1 MPPSPA
7 WYLVVLVAAPLLL
20 VGGQMFFRCSSM
32 ACKEPCRQLAC
43 SHGRLLHNATTCGC
57 CPVCVR
63 ILGEGEACRNKEM
76 ASIPG
81 GECGPMLSCVDAES
95 RACVRDLLRQERHQ
109 GDFESPYGG
118 PRPDCDDYGD
128 YRPTRCKKGLT
139 CNCVD
144 KKGQRIFGTAI
155 HSQASDMHC
164 NCSRLSAESSWAR
177 PEQRLRCTAQGSFE
191 PLQCSDSHCYCL
203 RQDGSL
209 DGRPVPRGAPL
220 QHLKCYEKGRPLIGE
235 CMAERLRVAALLR
248 KEAEEGGEPPFIRQV
263 PSCDPDGTYAPR
275 QCADDRC
282 YCVRSNGQPYD
293 KQRYS
298 VLRCSEAAKNMTCNC
313 LRDQELLREA
323 FPAPSMLVADWG
335 SQRCGP
341 DGDYVPMQC
350 PTSWTCR
357 CVDRNGYQDSP
368 DVMTWERSRLPCYR
382 PEYDQYNREEIE
394 ASI

>member
-81 GECGPMLSCVDAES
+81 GECGPMLSCVDGSCSRPES

-164 NCSRLSAESSWAR
+164 N
-177 PEQRLRCTAQGSFE
+177 
-191 PLQCSDSHCYCL
+191 
-203 RQDGSL
+203 
-209 DGRPVPRGAPL
+209 
-220 QHLKCYEKGRPLIGE
+220 EKGRPLIGE